1 MDEVMPSRRHSSAML
16 SSPRKPSST
25 MRIFSS
31 AEKWRRAARRM
42 SLTMV
47 SAGSFAGP
55 DFRFIFAP
63 VGYDEPEILRS
74 REPSVC
80 LTGADAGHLN
90 QDPGRFRNEAFF
102 RKMYGDCHKGE
113 VERQLMTIVW

>member
-1 MDEVMPSRRHSSAML
+1 MDKVMPSRRHSSAML

-31 AEKWRRAARRM
+31 AEKWRRVARRM

-47 SAGSFAGP
+47 SAGAFAGP
-55 DFRFIFAP
+55 DVCFIFAP
-63 VGYDEPEILRS
+63 DGYDEPEILRS

-80 LTGADAGHLN
+80 LTGADAGQSVELHPSGN
-90 QDPGRFRNEAFF
+90 EQQQGRSNPNA
-102 RKMYGDCHKGE
+102 
-113 VERQLMTIVW
+113 